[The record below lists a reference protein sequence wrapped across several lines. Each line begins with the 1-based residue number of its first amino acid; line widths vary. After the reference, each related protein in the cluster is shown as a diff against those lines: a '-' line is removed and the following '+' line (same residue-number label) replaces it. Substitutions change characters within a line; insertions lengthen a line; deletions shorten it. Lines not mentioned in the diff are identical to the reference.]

1 MSLTYTTWLEQ
12 LANLMVQDP
21 ADAEFLVFVPGC
33 IDYAEQR
40 MYRELDLQVT
50 RVIDTS
56 GTTTAGTQQFTLP
69 TAQGVFVVV
78 EQINLFNPA
87 GTTAATGSRVPLI
100 GVTKE
105 FINSAWPS
113 NSSNT
118 GTPAWFAPVSNTL
131 YLLAPSPDAQYTAEV
146 VGTIR
151 PAPLSATNTTTFLTS
166 YLPDAFMAA
175 SMVFATGYQRDFGA
189 QTDNPQA
196 SASWEM
202 QYKTL
207 MASAAI
213 EELRKRFMGPAWQSM
228 TPSPVATPPRV

>member
-1 MSLTYTTWLEQ
+1 MALTYDTWLEQ

-21 ADAEFLVFVPGC
+21 ADENFLVFVPGC

-56 GTTTAGTQQFTLP
+56 GATVANNQQFTLP
-69 TAQGVFVVV
+69 TAQGTFVVV
-78 EQINLFNPA
+78 EQINVFDPA
-87 GTTAATGSRVPLI
+87 GTTAETGSRVPLI

-105 FINSAWPS
+105 FINAAWPS
-113 NSSNT
+113 NSSNI
-118 GTPAWFAPVSNTL
+118 GTPQWFAPVSNTL
-131 YLLAPSPDAQYTAEV
+131 YLLAPSPDAQYTTEV

-151 PAPLSATNTTTFLTS
+151 PTPLSSSNTSTFLTTS
-166 YLPDAFMAA
+166 LPDAFMAA

-196 SASWEM
+196 SASWEAQYTKLM
-202 QYKTL
+202 Q
-207 MASAAI
+207 SAAV
-213 EELRKRFMGPAWQSM
+213 EELRKRFMGPAWQPM